1 MKNRYILAMLYTL
14 ALLPASTV
22 LAHAGH
28 GESSSDYRHWS
39 DSAGAHRWEA
49 AFVLERN
56 GTVLLRNPDD
66 SMVRVGM
73 EELSANDKRWV
84 AQRVAGI
91 HALNMT
97 LAATADAPGQSASA
111 PAEQGNVPVPVRYF
125 EPFVPHV
132 SVIWNDT
139 HLIVESDGM
148 PDHPMMV
155 GIRAWNQQVPLPQ
168 AYRGS
173 NAFRIPLNPQVA
185 PSSTPA
191 PFLNAIAVAIN
202 GVPIFHPIKQDGRTD
217 TVANGELDEYGGHA
231 GRADDYHYHIAPRHL
246 EKIVGEGNPV
256 AYSLDGY
263 PIVVAKEEQGRPV
276 VTLDENHGHLDE
288 SGNYSYYS
296 TTAFPYLN
304 ISYRGVVDLENRPR
318 AIGVRPYTQPLR
330 GARITGFEKTAEG
343 SYRLT
348 YAVDGAMGSIAYV
361 VGNDGARFTFTGADG
376 TSTSALYPPAPE
388 GRGGRGGGGEGGA
401 NGGGGKRGGGNK
413 GGGKKEGGNKGGG
426 NKGDG
431 GGPVVQGGAS
441 VAPPRE
447 GSRGPAPSGDG
458 EPRQPW
464 ILAHAAELDTDQDGA
479 ISRAEVTLEANR
491 AFDGY
496 DGNKDDSLSSEEL
509 GKQSS
514 VRSAMGGF
522 IKGHAK
528 EVNQD
533 GDAGLTRE
541 ELLVV
546 ATRMFDRMDSDG
558 DGIASATEL
567 KASQRGAGQES
578 KGRRSNQNGAEDR
591 SRSGE

>member
-1 MKNRYILAMLYTL
+1 MKNRNILALLYMLAML
-14 ALLPASTV
+14 PAPTV
-22 LAHAGH
+22 FAHAGH

-39 DSAGAHRWEA
+39 DSAGARRWDA

-56 GTVLLRNPDD
+56 GTVLLRKPDD
-66 SMVRVGM
+66 GMVRVGM
-73 EELSANDKRWV
+73 EELSDSDRSWV

-97 LAATADAPGQSASA
+97 LATTAGAQEPTVPA
-111 PAEQGNVPVPVRYF
+111 PAEKGNVPVPVRYF
-125 EPFVPHV
+125 EPFVPHISV
-132 SVIWNDT
+132 SWNET
-139 HLIVESDGM
+139 HLVVESDGM

-173 NAFRIPLNPQVA
+173 NAFHIPLKPQVA

-191 PFLNAIAVAIN
+191 PFLSAIAVAVN

-246 EKIVGEGNPV
+246 EKVVGEGNPV

-263 PIVVAKEEQGRPV
+263 PIVVAKEDGGRPV
-276 VTLDENHGHLDE
+276 LALDENHGHLDE
-288 SGNYSYYS
+288 SGGYSYYS

-348 YAVDGAMGSIAYV
+348 YEVEGATGSIAYV
-361 VGNDGARFTFTGADG
+361 VGNDGARFSFTGADG
-376 TSTSALYPPAPE
+376 TSTSASYPPVSE
-388 GRGGRGGGGEGGA
+388 GRGGRGGGGERAAGEGR
-401 NGGGGKRGGGNK
+401 GGGKRGG
-413 GGGKKEGGNKGGG
+413 EPRPER
-426 NKGDG
+426 
-431 GGPVVQGGAS
+431 GGPVAGKGAS
-441 VAPPRE
+441 AVPPRE

-464 ILAHAAELDTDQDGA
+464 ILAHAVELDTDQDGA

-496 DGNKDDSLSSEEL
+496 DGNKDDSLSSDEL

-541 ELLVV
+541 ELLAV
-546 ATRMFDRMDSDG
+546 ATRMFDRMDSDR

-567 KASQRGAGQES
+567 KASQRGTGQQS
-578 KGRRSNQNGAEDR
+578 KGRRNNQNGAEDR
-591 SRSGE
+591 GQSGE

>member
-1 MKNRYILAMLYTL
+1 MKSRTILVLLYAL
-14 ALLPASTV
+14 ALLPVSTV
-22 LAHAGH
+22 FAHAGH
-28 GESSSDYRHWS
+28 GESSSDYRQWS
-39 DSAGAHRWEA
+39 DSVGAHQWDA

-56 GTVLLRNPDD
+56 GTVLLRKPDD

-73 EELSANDKRWV
+73 EELSDNDRSWV
-84 AQRVAGI
+84 VQRVARI

-97 LAATADAPGQSASA
+97 LAAPADAPGQSAPASA
-111 PAEQGNVPVPVRYF
+111 GEGKVPVPVRYF

-132 SVIWNDT
+132 SVTWNDT
-139 HLIVESDGM
+139 HLVVESDGM

-168 AYRGS
+168 AYRGN
-173 NAFRIPLNPQVA
+173 NAFRIPINPQVA

-191 PFLNAIAVAIN
+191 PYLNAIAVAVN

-217 TVANGELDEYGGHA
+217 TVANGELDEYGGHS

-276 VTLDENHGHLDE
+276 VTLDENHGHLDGA
-288 SGNYSYYS
+288 GNYSYYS

-318 AIGVRPYTQPLR
+318 ALGVRPYTQPLQ
-330 GARITGFEKTAEG
+330 GARITEFEKVADG

-348 YAVDGAMGSIAYV
+348 YDVAGATGSIAYT

-376 TSTSALYPPAPE
+376 TSTSESYPPASE
-388 GRGGRGGGGEGGA
+388 GRGGKGGGGDGGG
-401 NGGGGKRGGGNK
+401 NKEGGKRGGGNK
-413 GGGKKEGGNKGGG
+413 GGGNKGGG
-426 NKGDG
+426 NRG
-431 GGPVVQGGAS
+431 GGPVVEGGGSAS
-441 VAPPRE
+441 SPRE

-496 DGNKDDSLSSEEL
+496 DGNKDDSLSSDEL
-509 GKQSS
+509 AKQSS

-528 EVNQD
+528 EVNQN
-533 GDAGLTRE
+533 GDAGLTRD
-541 ELLVV
+541 ELLAV

-578 KGRRSNQNGAEDR
+578 KGRRNNQNGAEDR